1 MRDAPWNDIFKL
13 DASAADSELCE
24 WVHAGIDV
32 YITHR
37 KYQVKP
43 HSSPRFSSACV
54 AAILHRN
61 HFFCLCQQNK
71 SKVKL
76 GKASNRCQRIL
87 EDAELAYVLKTK
99 EFITSQELGS
109 WDFCRIA
116 NGVLNKDRSVIPPL
130 SNGPEVLPSASDKA
144 KFFVTNFSTKSN
156 LETQASLYPFPL
168 LELI

>member
-24 WVHAGIDV
+24 WVHVGIDV

-61 HFFCLCQQNK
+61 RFFCLCQQNK

-109 WDFCRIA
+109 
-116 NGVLNKDRSVIPPL
+116 
-130 SNGPEVLPSASDKA
+130 
-144 KFFVTNFSTKSN
+144 
-156 LETQASLYPFPL
+156 
-168 LELI
+168 